1 MSHQGPTHRVYV
13 PNRRSDARI
22 GISEE
27 EGHGASWNES
37 EWAENTE
44 VWYGGKSE
52 MGINQLLQGTSEKEV
67 RRVTGIK
74 LMPVVITLVIC

>member
-1 MSHQGPTHRVYV
+1 
-13 PNRRSDARI
+13 
-22 GISEE
+22 
-27 EGHGASWNES
+27 
-37 EWAENTE
+37 
-44 VWYGGKSE
+44 